1 MQEVELYPGV
11 VSNPSILGGKPIIK
25 GRRVPVALVLGQL
38 AGGATEAS
46 LLRDYGLTSD
56 QIHAALGYAAQ
67 IVSDEELYVAH
78 P

>member
-1 MQEVELYPGV
+1 MQEVELYPGI
-11 VSNPSILGGKPIIK
+11 VSNPAILGGKPIIK
-25 GRRVPVALVLGQL
+25 GRRIPVALVLGQL

-46 LLRDYGLTSD
+46 LLRDYGLTPD
-56 QIHAALGYAAQ
+56 QIRAALGYAAQ